1 MEFYPENGGFCIEND
16 GSLIEM
22 MDFKLKIMNFK
33 LKMMVFWEAGELID
47 GFRLRMC
54 TKLLV
59 CTTFDRQVG

>member
-1 MEFYPENGGFCIEND
+1 
-16 GSLIEM
+16 M